1 MARHERRHT
10 DVQQDPDRQS
20 RRDRLP
26 HHPHLPEL
34 GIRSVAVFSE
44 ADANAQHVLL
54 ADEAYAIG
62 GPRPQESYL
71 RGDAIIE
78 VALASGAQ
86 AIHPGYG
93 FLSENADFADAV
105 VAAGLVFI
113 GPGAASMRKMGS
125 KAGAKDLMSA
135 HGVPVVPGYTGEDQ
149 DPALLQREADRIGY
163 PLMIKAA
170 HGGGGKGMRLV
181 QAAGEFAASLESCQ
195 RESKNAFGRD
205 RVLLERYVQ
214 QPRHIEFQVFADR
227 HGHTVHL
234 GERECSAQRRYQK
247 IIEESPSPF
256 LTPERRLQMGEAAVQ
271 AARAIDY
278 VNAGTVE
285 FIVGADGDFYF
296 MEINTRL
303 QVEHPVTEMVT
314 GLDLVEWQLRV
325 AAGEHLP
332 LAQEAIT
339 HRGHAMEVRLYAE
352 DPERNF
358 LPGSGRL
365 DSLVLPKPSAHLRL
379 DGGVVEG
386 DTVTIF
392 YDPMIAKLI
401 VWDED
406 RPRAL
411 ARMRDALAGC
421 EIVSLKSN
429 VEFLEKL
436 IRHPVVVEGRID
448 TGYLDKHLDE
458 VLPDP
463 QPPSSED
470 IAAAVAACL
479 LAR

>member
-1 MARHERRHT
+1 M
-10 DVQQDPDRQS
+10 
-20 RRDRLP
+20 
-26 HHPHLPEL
+26 
-34 GIRSVAVFSE
+34 
-44 ADANAQHVLL
+44 
-54 ADEAYAIG
+54 
-62 GPRPQESYL
+62 
-71 RGDAIIE
+71 
-78 VALASGAQ
+78 
-86 AIHPGYG
+86 
-93 FLSENADFADAV
+93 
-105 VAAGLVFI
+105 
-113 GPGAASMRKMGS
+113 
-125 KAGAKDLMSA
+125 
-135 HGVPVVPGYTGEDQ
+135 
-149 DPALLQREADRIGY
+149 
-163 PLMIKAA
+163 
-170 HGGGGKGMRLV
+170 
-181 QAAGEFAASLESCQ
+181 
-195 RESKNAFGRD
+195 
-205 RVLLERYVQ
+205 
-214 QPRHIEFQVFADR
+214 
-227 HGHTVHL
+227 
-234 GERECSAQRRYQK
+234 
-247 IIEESPSPF
+247 
-256 LTPERRLQMGEAAVQ
+256 Q

-325 AAGEHLP
+325 AAGEQLP
-332 LAQEAIT
+332 LAQEDIT
-339 HRGHAMEVRLYAE
+339 QHGHAMEVRLYAE

-365 DSLVLPKPSAHLRL
+365 DRLVLPTPSAHLRL

-386 DTVTIF
+386 DVVTIF

-411 ARMRDALAGC
+411 ARLRDALAGC
-421 EIVSLKSN
+421 EIASLKSN

-479 LAR
+479 LHDEAATRAAALGSADPYSPWAFADGWRLGHAGQRVLCFGWRERRIDIVAHGSAGHYLIEQDSNRVAVTDARLADDMLSAQIEGQARRLRCRVDGARIFLHDGARRLTLARLPAFHMGDAELVGSGDRVQAPMPGRIVLMRVVVGDLVEEGQELGVMEAMKMELGLKSPRAGTIAEVRVAEGDFVDGDALLIMLEAP